1 MSPWPWSDLSRQ
13 RHEEQTEFD
22 HAGIKWRNAYKT
34 YRYLSYCVVG
44 AHTRTCSVSACA
56 RAHTCAYVCESMC
69 VCARARV
76 CVHQFGVQSDRGR
89 GRPSVRL
96 RSGRPSP
103 LENPIEIARFR
114 LLDFGSF
121 HAARGDLP
129 ERTRRPGRRP
139 ARRRQVRRH
148 CLALQS
154 AAAGRHCAGPAPLGH
169 PLCPSESNG
178 QNRSRF

>member
-1 MSPWPWSDLSRQ
+1 MSPWPRSDLSRQ

-56 RAHTCAYVCESMC
+56 RARTCAYVCENVCMCVC

-76 CVHQFGVQSDRGR
+76 CASVWRR
-89 GRPSVRL
+89 KRP
-96 RSGRPSP
+96 RSRQAECPSPERP
-103 LENPIEIARFR
+103 LENPIEIARCR

-178 QNRSRF
+178 QSRSRF